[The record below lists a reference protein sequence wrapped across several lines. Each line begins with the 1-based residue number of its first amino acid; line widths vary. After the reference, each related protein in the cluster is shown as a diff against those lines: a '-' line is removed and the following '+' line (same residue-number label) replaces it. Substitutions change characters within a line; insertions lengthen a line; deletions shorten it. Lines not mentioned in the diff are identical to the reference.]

1 MPGTPQLRQFRTA
14 KSAGLGAPCLRVVI
28 QTPRRIYDSRCSPD
42 SGFYACVYHRNRS
55 GRPLFLLT
63 ESGGVYIQGTIL
75 IGISIASFRLAGKA
89 APIER

>member
-1 MPGTPQLRQFRTA
+1 MSLYKLRDVFTTA
-14 KSAGLGAPCLRVVI
+14 DVPPTRVFMLVFIIVI
-28 QTPRRIYDSRCSPD
+28 
-42 SGFYACVYHRNRS
+42 VL